1 MVNLPANHDHLM
13 KFAVI
18 FKIDFKTEG
27 EGDFL
32 NHVNKLR
39 FPFKFHISLSNEE
52 NIISTFSLSKTRSEG
67 EHS

>member
-1 MVNLPANHDHLM
+1 MITLPANHHSM

-27 EGDFL
+27 DFP

-52 NIISTFSLSKTRSEG
+52 NIISMFSLSRTRSDQG